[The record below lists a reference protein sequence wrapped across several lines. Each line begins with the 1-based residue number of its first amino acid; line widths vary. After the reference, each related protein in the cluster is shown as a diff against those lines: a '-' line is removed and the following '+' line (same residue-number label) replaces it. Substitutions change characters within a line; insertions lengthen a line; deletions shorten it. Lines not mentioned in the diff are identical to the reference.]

1 MVLRRVF
8 FPTLLLVMTI
18 LSPGLSWADFKA
30 KVMSVQEGDRITI
43 YHGGKTHAL
52 HLNGIDCPD
61 PKQPYGKQA
70 KRTTA
75 AFIGGRDVTIRGMHH
90 DRAGKAVAEVL
101 LSDGRNV
108 GHELV
113 KEGLAWVRPET
124 STGKLLAEV
133 QELARAEH
141 KGLWSEPNPI
151 PPWKWKQKRMFR
163 Q

>member
-1 MVLRRVF
+1 MLF
-8 FPTLLLVMTI
+8 KAILLSALFLMMAI
-18 LSPGLSWADFKA
+18 LNPDLSWADFKA
-30 KVMSVQEGDRITI
+30 KVMSVQEGDHITI
-43 YHGGKTHAL
+43 YHGGKTQAL
-52 HLNGIDCPD
+52 RLKGIDCPD

-75 AFIGGRDVTIRGMHH
+75 AFLGGRDVTIRGMHH

-108 GHELV
+108 GYELV
-113 KEGLAWVRPET
+113 KEGLAWVRSET
-124 STGKLLAEV
+124 STGRQLVEA
-133 QELARAEH
+133 QELAQAEH

>member
-1 MVLRRVF
+1 MAFRMLLFTGFVLAL
-8 FPTLLLVMTI
+8 TLVRPDFSL
-18 LSPGLSWADFKA
+18 ADFKA

-43 YHGGKTHAL
+43 YHSGRTQTL
-52 HLNGIDCPD
+52 YLRGIDCPD

-75 AFIGGRDVTIRGMHH
+75 AFVGGRDVTVRGMHQ
-90 DRAGKAVAEVL
+90 DRTGKAVAEVL
-101 LSDGRNV
+101 LLDGRNV

-113 KEGLAWVRPET
+113 KEGLAWVRPDT
-124 STGKLLAEV
+124 SAGKQLAEV

-141 KGLWSEPNPI
+141 RGLWSEPNPV

>member
-1 MVLRRVF
+1 MALKWMPLLAV
-8 FPTLLLVMTI
+8 LLVLTT
-18 LSPGLSWADFKA
+18 LSPNLSWADFKA

-43 YHGGKTHAL
+43 YHGGKTQAL
-52 HLNGIDCPD
+52 HLTGIDCPD

-90 DRAGKAVAEVL
+90 DKAGKAIAEVL
-101 LSDGRNV
+101 LLDGRNV

-124 STGKLLAEV
+124 STGKLLEEV

-141 KGLWSEPNPI
+141 KGLWSEPNPT
-151 PPWKWKQKRMFR
+151 PPWKWKQKPMFR